1 VHDAGT
7 RTPVQNFGDG
17 TLLTIFPNPIAS
29 GQDVSIF
36 IGNIEG
42 ESQLN
47 ITDENGKI
55 VGTYPITKAN
65 AIYFLP
71 TTSIATGMYQLSLV
85 QDSKVREFEKMVVE

>member
-47 ITDENGKI
+47 I
-55 VGTYPITKAN
+55 KAN